1 MRCMGLRQIFAKNLK
16 QFRADRDLSQEALA
30 DSAGIDR
37 TYVSAL
43 EREVYSVSL
52 DTIEKLAISLDVEPS
67 ELLRG
72 WAREPTA

>member
-1 MRCMGLRQIFAKNLK
+1 MQLRQIFAINLK
-16 QFRADRDLSQEALA
+16 RRRAEQGLSQEALA

-52 DTIEKLAISLDVEPS
+52 DTLEKLALALAIEPA
-67 ELLRG
+67 ELLR
-72 WAREPTA
+72 R

>member
-1 MRCMGLRQIFAKNLK
+1 MQLRQIFAINLK
-16 QFRADRDLSQEALA
+16 RRRAEQGLSQEALA

-52 DTIEKLAISLDVEPS
+52 DTLEKLAQALAIEPA
-67 ELLRG
+67 ELLR
-72 WAREPTA
+72 R